1 MSFTSPPP
9 TSPLLPTVRGGAGGG
24 WHRVAA
30 VANHPL
36 FCPPRPP
43 LPSCLQSYGLNVA
56 RLAQLPE
63 SVIARAKERSEDFE
77 EAVVAAKKASA
88 AAAAGAASAPR
99 VASAA
104 GPGASPE

>member
-1 MSFTSPPP
+1 
-9 TSPLLPTVRGGAGGG
+9 
-24 WHRVAA
+24 
-30 VANHPL
+30 
-36 FCPPRPP
+36 
-43 LPSCLQSYGLNVA
+43 VA

-88 AAAAGAASAPR
+88 AAAAAGAASAPR